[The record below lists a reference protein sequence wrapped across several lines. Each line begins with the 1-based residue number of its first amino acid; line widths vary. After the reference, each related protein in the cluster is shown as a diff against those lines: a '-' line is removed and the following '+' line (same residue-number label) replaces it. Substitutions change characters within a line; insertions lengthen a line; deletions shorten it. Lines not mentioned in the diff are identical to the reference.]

1 MGRLGAAFA
10 RLRSAGEI
18 AFIPGIVPG
27 DPSLELDT
35 DIVRTLA
42 AAGAD
47 AIELSYSF
55 SDPVAD
61 GPTLQAA
68 HGRALGAGL
77 RKEQAYGWIA
87 RARAVTD
94 LPLIV
99 LEYANCVYQ
108 FGVDRFYATLADCGA
123 DTAIVIDVPPE
134 ESSPFRRAAERAGI
148 GSTFFIAPSTSDH
161 RLREIAASAQDW
173 IYVVAVSGITGARS
187 SVEDETTHLLRRA
200 RAVTNLPLVIGFGIS
215 RPEHVRRVAQAGAD
229 GAISCSAVVEL
240 IHQHSQQPEEMLSR
254 LAEYVRSMKAAATP
268 APSS

>member
-1 MGRLGAAFA
+1 MGRLGATFA
-10 RLRSAGEI
+10 RLRSADEI

-27 DPSLELDT
+27 DPGLDLDL

-68 HGRALGAGL
+68 HSRALSSGL

-94 LPLIV
+94 LPFVV

-134 ESSPFRRAAERAGI
+134 ESSQFRRAAESAGI
-148 GSTFFIAPSTSDH
+148 GSTFFIAPSTSDR
-161 RLREIAASAQDW
+161 RLRQIAASARDW
-173 IYVVAVSGITGARS
+173 IYVVAVSGITGARG
-187 SVEDETTHLLRRA
+187 SVDDETTELLRKA
-200 RAVTNLPLVIGFGIS
+200 RLVTDLPLVIGFGIS
-215 RPEHVRRVAQAGAD
+215 RPEHVRRVAEAGAD

-240 IHQHSQQPEEMLSR
+240 IHKHSEQPDVMLPQ
-254 LAEYVRSMKAAATP
+254 LAEYVRSMKAAALP
-268 APSS
+268 ARSR